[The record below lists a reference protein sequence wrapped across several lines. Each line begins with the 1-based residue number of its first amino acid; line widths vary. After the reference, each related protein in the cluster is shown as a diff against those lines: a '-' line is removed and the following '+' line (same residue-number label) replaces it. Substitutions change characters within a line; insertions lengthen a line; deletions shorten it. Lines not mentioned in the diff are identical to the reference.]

1 MNSADDP
8 FFDLEN
14 AGPVS
19 GNAAGVS
26 PVLQAQSQTETVA
39 APEAASDAAGRVSDR
54 HSIFMQGF
62 LQLAH
67 MNAPQKVRIRNLS
80 EGGMLAETPLPATVD
95 ECLTVHLPNIGPVTG
110 RVAWTALNKFG
121 VAFDNLVDPHQV
133 RRKVPVVK
141 EDESELFQLPSTRRG
156 RPGFS
161 R

>member
-1 MNSADDP
+1 MASLETDQVDASAGGEDCSSVP
-8 FFDLEN
+8 
-14 AGPVS
+14 
-19 GNAAGVS
+19 
-26 PVLQAQSQTETVA
+26 
-39 APEAASDAAGRVSDR
+39 GRGSDR
-54 HSIFMQGF
+54 HSIFMHGY

-67 MNAPQKVRIRNLS
+67 MVAPQRVRIRNLS
-80 EGGMLAETPLPATVD
+80 QGGMLVETPLPATVE

-141 EDESELFQLPSTRRG
+141 EHESEFIQLPNTKWG
-156 RPGFS
+156 RPGFI